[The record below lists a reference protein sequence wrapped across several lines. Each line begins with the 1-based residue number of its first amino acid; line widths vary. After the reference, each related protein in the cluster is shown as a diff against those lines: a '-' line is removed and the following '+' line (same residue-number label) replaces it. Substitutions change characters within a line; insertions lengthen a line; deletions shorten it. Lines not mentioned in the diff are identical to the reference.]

1 MQVRTLSFG
10 LMAGLA
16 TVLSMA
22 AFNTTMAAEPGQAV
36 VSYGDLDTSRAAG
49 VAVLYQRIQV
59 AAQKVC
65 ASLDGKELP
74 RHAIYK
80 RCKLSAIDKAIADVA
95 VPALTE
101 YHVAHSGAAR
111 VGERIAVR

>member
-59 AAQKVC
+59 SAPKGC
-65 ASLDGKELP
+65 SSLDGKELP
-74 RHAIYK
+74 RNANYK
-80 RCKLSAIDKAIADVA
+80 RCKPSTIDKAMSGVA
-95 VPALTE
+95 MSALT
-101 YHVAHSGAAR
+101 
-111 VGERIAVR
+111 